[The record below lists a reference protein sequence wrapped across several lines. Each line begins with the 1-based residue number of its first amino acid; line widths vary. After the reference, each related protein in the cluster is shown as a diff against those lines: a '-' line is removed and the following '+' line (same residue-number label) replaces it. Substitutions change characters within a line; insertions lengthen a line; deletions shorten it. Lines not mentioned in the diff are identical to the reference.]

1 MSWQSGDPEARPKVY
16 LPQSDGS
23 TPLAYETYA
32 DPAEAHGWRKAYTDG
47 DDTTV
52 LAVVPGV
59 PEGRRE
65 RLVRHRRARLTRRLA
80 VAGGAAGV
88 VVLGIAVA
96 GVFDSGT
103 AGVPDG
109 TPLRTNGPVRL
120 ATGSAKPAAGST
132 AVSSAQPLAAPCGH
146 RLGVLGVRRPG
157 RPVGRRGRPSPGATT
172 TAGTAPSAGAS
183 PTPTPSAPTAST
195 ASAAPT
201 TSAAAPTPTASAT
214 SGSGGGH
221 HHGHGHGGYGPN

>member
-32 DPAEAHGWRKAYTDG
+32 DPAEAHGWRKAFTDG

-132 AVSSAQPLAAPCGH
+132 AVSSAQPLAAPPATASASAVPADPSG
-146 RLGVLGVRRPG
+146 GVDAA
-157 RPVGRRGRPSPGATT
+157 SPGATT

-183 PTPTPSAPTAST
+183 PTPTPSAPTASAT
-195 ASAAPT
+195 SAVPT